1 MGEEMRLDKFLSV
14 TGTAS
19 RKDSARAVRA
29 GAVTVN
35 GTGVK
40 KADINID
47 PDKDVVVFYGSTVV
61 YRKHTYI
68 MMNKP
73 VGVVSATEDGR
84 EKTVLD
90 LLPDELRRLELFPCG
105 RLDKNTEG
113 FILLTDNGSLAHYL
127 LSPKRHVSKKYRF
140 TSKFPLTEEN
150 KISLER
156 GVDIGGYTTKPC
168 EVEILEGGGYITLT
182 EGKYHQIKLM
192 LDAVG
197 NKVTSLERLTF
208 GPLSLDPGLARGEWR
223 YLTEEE
229 IRSIEILAPDE
240 AGNK

>member
-1 MGEEMRLDKFLSV
+1 MRLDKFLSI
-14 TGTAS
+14 TGTSS

-35 GTGVK
+35 GVGVK
-40 KADINID
+40 KADVNID
-47 PDKDVVVFYGSTVV
+47 PDRDTVTFYGNTVV

-73 VGVVSATEDGR
+73 LGVVSATEDGR
-84 EKTVLD
+84 EKTVID
-90 LLPDELRRLELFPCG
+90 LLPDELKRLDLFPCG

-113 FILLTDNGSLAHYL
+113 MMLLTDNGSLAHYL

-140 TSKFPLTEEN
+140 TSKFQLTEEI
-150 KISLER
+150 KQKLET
-156 GVDIGGYTTKPC
+156 GVDIGGYMTKPC

-208 GPLSLDPGLARGEWR
+208 GPLSLDPTLERGEWR

-229 IRSIEILAPDE
+229 IRSIEILAPE
-240 AGNK
+240 GSGNK

>member
-1 MGEEMRLDKFLSV
+1 MRLDKFLSI

-35 GTGVK
+35 GIGAA
-40 KADINID
+40 KADMNID
-47 PDKDVVVFYGSTVV
+47 PDRDAVTFYGSPIV
-61 YRKHTYI
+61 YRKNTYI

-73 VGVVSATEDGR
+73 IGVVSATEDGR
-84 EKTVLD
+84 EKTVID
-90 LLPDELRRLELFPCG
+90 LLPAELQRLDLFPCG

-113 FILLTDNGSLAHYL
+113 LMLLTDNGSLAHYL

-140 TSKFPLTEEN
+140 SSKFPLTEEATAQ
-150 KISLER
+150 LES
-156 GVDIGGYTTKPC
+156 GVDIGGYLTKPC
-168 EVEILEGGGYITLT
+168 TVEILDGGGYITLT

-197 NKVTSLERLTF
+197 NKVTALERLTF
-208 GPLSLDPGLARGEWR
+208 GPLSLDPALARGEWR
-223 YLTEEE
+223 YLTPEE
-229 IRSIEILAPDE
+229 IESIEKLAPE
-240 AGNK
+240 ESGKK

>member
-1 MGEEMRLDKFLSV
+1 MRLDKFLSI

-35 GTGVK
+35 GVGAA
-40 KADINID
+40 KADMNVD
-47 PDKDVVVFYGSTVV
+47 PDVDKITFYGNPVI
-61 YRKHTYI
+61 YRKNTYI

-73 VGVVSATEDGR
+73 IGVVSATEDGR
-84 EKTVLD
+84 EKTVID
-90 LLPDELRRLELFPCG
+90 LLPEELRRLELFPCG

-113 FILLTDNGSLAHYL
+113 LMLLTDNGSLAHYL

-140 TSKFPLTEEN
+140 ASKFPLTEET
-150 KISLER
+150 KAQLEK
-156 GVDIGGYTTKPC
+156 GVDIGGYFTKPC
-168 EVEILEGGGYITLT
+168 QVEIFDGGGYITLT

-208 GPLSLDPGLARGEWR
+208 GPLSLDPSLARGEWR
-223 YLTEEE
+223 YLTPEE
-229 IRSIEILAPDE
+229 IKSIEILAPD
-240 AGNK
+240 ASGNKS

>member
-1 MGEEMRLDKFLSV
+1 MRLDKFLSV

-35 GTGVK
+35 GIGAK
-40 KADINID
+40 KADMNID
-47 PDKDVVVFYGSTVV
+47 PERDSVLFYGRSVV
-61 YRKHTYI
+61 YRRYTYI

-73 VGVVSATEDGR
+73 LGVVSATEDGSDV
-84 EKTVLD
+84 TVID
-90 LLPDELRRLELFPCG
+90 LLPDELKRLELFPCG

-113 FILLTDNGSLAHYL
+113 LMLLTDNGSLAHYL

-140 TSKFPLTEEN
+140 SSKFPLTDES
-150 KISLER
+150 KAKLEG
-156 GVDIGGYTTKPC
+156 GVDIGGYVTKPC
-168 EVEILEGGGYITLT
+168 KVEILEGGGYITLT

-208 GPLSLDPGLARGEWR
+208 GPLILDPNIKRGEWR
-223 YLTEEE
+223 YLTDEE
-229 IRSIEILAPDE
+229 IRSIEILAPE
-240 AGNK
+240 GSGNK

>member
-1 MGEEMRLDKFLSV
+1 MRLDKFLSV
-14 TGTAS
+14 TGVAS
-19 RKDSARAVRA
+19 RKDTAKAVRS

-35 GTGVK
+35 GIAASR
-40 KADINID
+40 ADMTVD
-47 PDKDVVVFYGSTVV
+47 PETDRVVFFGVPVV
-61 YRKHTYI
+61 YRKNTYI

-84 EKTVLD
+84 EKTVID
-90 LLPDELRRLELFPCG
+90 LLPDELKRLELFPCG

-113 FILLTDNGSLAHYL
+113 LMLLTDNGSLSHYL

-140 TSKFPLTEEN
+140 ESKFPITEEMR
-150 KISLER
+150 SRLEA
-156 GVDIGGYTTKPC
+156 GVDIGGYVTKPC
-168 EVEILEGGGYITLT
+168 KVEIIEGGGYITIT

-197 NKVTSLERLTF
+197 NKIRTLERITF
-208 GPLSLDPGLARGEWR
+208 GPLLLDASLSRGEWR

-229 IRSIEILAPDE
+229 IRSIEELAPE
-240 AGNK
+240 GSGNK

>member
-1 MGEEMRLDKFLSV
+1 MRLDKFLSI

-35 GTGVK
+35 GVGAS
-40 KADINID
+40 KADMNVD
-47 PDKDVVVFYGSTVV
+47 PDADKITFYGIPVV
-61 YRKHTYI
+61 YRKNTYI

-73 VGVVSATEDGR
+73 TGVVSATEDGR
-84 EKTVLD
+84 EKTVID
-90 LLPDELRRLELFPCG
+90 LLPEDLRRLDLFPCG

-113 FILLTDNGSLAHYL
+113 LMLLTDNGSLAHHL

-140 TSKFPLTEEN
+140 TSKFPLTDETRAQLEE
-150 KISLER
+150 
-156 GVDIGGYTTKPC
+156 GVDIGGYVTKPC
-168 EVEILEGGGYITLT
+168 KVEILDDGGYITLT

-208 GPLSLDPGLARGEWR
+208 GPLSLDEKLGRGEWR
-223 YLTEEE
+223 LLTSDE
-229 IRSIEILAPDE
+229 IRSIEILAPEDS
-240 AGNK
+240 GKK

>member
-1 MGEEMRLDKFLSV
+1 MRLDKFLSI
-14 TGTAS
+14 TGTCS

-35 GTGVK
+35 GIGVK

-47 PDKDVVVFYGSTVV
+47 PERDTVTFYGNTVI

-73 VGVVSATEDGR
+73 LGVVSATEDGR
-84 EKTVLD
+84 ERTVID
-90 LLPDELRRLELFPCG
+90 LLPEELRRLELFPCG

-113 FILLTDNGSLAHYL
+113 LMLLTDNGSLAHYL

-140 TSKFPLTEEN
+140 ASKFQLTDDT
-150 KISLER
+150 KAKLES
-156 GVDIGGYTTKPC
+156 GVDIGGYMTKPC
-168 EVEILEGGGYITLT
+168 EVEILDGGGYITLT

-208 GPLSLDPGLARGEWR
+208 GPLSLDSSLGRGEWR
-223 YLTEEE
+223 YLTEDE
-229 IRSIEILAPDE
+229 IRSIEILAPEDS
-240 AGNK
+240 GNK

>member
-1 MGEEMRLDKFLSV
+1 MRLDKFLSI
-14 TGTAS
+14 TGMSS

-35 GTGVK
+35 GVGVK
-40 KADINID
+40 KADVNID
-47 PDKDVVVFYGSTVV
+47 PDRDTVTFYGNTVV

-73 VGVVSATEDGR
+73 LGVVSATEDGR
-84 EKTVLD
+84 EKTVID
-90 LLPDELRRLELFPCG
+90 LLPEELQRLELFPCG

-113 FILLTDNGSLAHYL
+113 LMLLTDNGSLAHYL
-127 LSPKRHVSKKYRF
+127 LSPKRHVRKKYKF
-140 TSKFPLTEEN
+140 TSKFRLTEETKN
-150 KISLER
+150 ALEN
-156 GVDIGGYTTKPC
+156 GVDIGGYMTKPC

-208 GPLSLDPGLARGEWR
+208 GPLSLDPSLDRGEWR
-223 YLTEEE
+223 YLNDDE
-229 IRSIEILAPDE
+229 IRSIEILAPAE
-240 AGNK
+240 SGNN